1 MARKALMVEA
11 LSSGIGP
18 VVAGKT
24 NDSKMMELNQ
34 SLTKYQNEFGY
45 SEGSVKLI
53 TELDSQGVMFA
64 SSVVSTLRSSNSDNR
79 FGLISNTMTV
89 KGIQANTNSLS
100 KAAQLYEDNPFIGA
114 LFNIPGEENNY
125 SPIADDLLY
134 SIEINGE
141 PLKSRNM
148 SPEDAERRAQMSA
161 GWSEYFNNLEY
172 IERDAEKNGIKKG
185 SAAYREYYS
194 PWKERL
200 ADYVGK
206 QFPIW
211 DTRENRI
218 TLQKSDKFVELA
230 LYFTK
235 DEQFMKTVGT
245 KNKSIQGLVMY
256 LEGRE
261 VIMAE
266 LEKNRALTGVEGLDT
281 KTNERFADW
290 RDRMAEYI
298 IAQNPDFEQMYER
311 YLSQDELNIVD
322 SPILNGVK

>member
-1 MARKALMVEA
+1 
-11 LSSGIGP
+11 
-18 VVAGKT
+18 
-24 NDSKMMELNQ
+24 
-34 SLTKYQNEFGY
+34 
-45 SEGSVKLI
+45 
-53 TELDSQGVMFA
+53 
-64 SSVVSTLRSSNSDNR
+64 
-79 FGLISNTMTV
+79 MTV